1 MLLDSNIASRS
12 FVRAGSFFFMLP
24 VMLLIT
30 LMTVPSV
37 LSAAE
42 VTRSL
47 SLEDRIRILEQQLS
61 TANRMRAESQFEI
74 TNLKNEIRSLNGLV
88 EEQGYQL
95 EQIVNRQRELYRD
108 IDSRLGQRTSNGTPV
123 EGVSKTTDDSVNTEK
138 QSYDYSDS
146 TNAANNDIAAESN
159 SQPIVIDEAQI
170 RARYDKIFPLVRGKR
185 YDDAI
190 NGYQQFIAE
199 YPDSLLVSNSRYWL
213 AQIYSVQ
220 GRTDEA
226 EREYLN
232 VAQQFPTSTKAAD
245 AWYKVGQLYDAQNQT
260 DKAINAFNQVV
271 TQYGDTTSAQMAV
284 SRLQD
289 LKSSN

>member
-1 MLLDSNIASRS
+1 MFSDSIKASNS
-12 FVRAGSFFFMLP
+12 FLRVGSFFFI
-24 VMLLIT
+24 LLI
-30 LMTVPSV
+30 LPSM

-74 TNLKNEIRSLNGLV
+74 TNLKNEIRTLNGLV
-88 EEQGYQL
+88 EEQGYQI
-95 EQIVNRQRELYRD
+95 EQIINRQRELYRD
-108 IDSRLGQRTSNGTPV
+108 IDSRLRQSNDKSPKV
-123 EGVSKTTDDSVNTEK
+123 KDDNP
-138 QSYDYSDS
+138 
-146 TNAANNDIAAESN
+146 AANEPMASDDQFNEYNDASIQSDNDGNKNANPESG
-159 SQPIVIDEAQI
+159 VFLDDAQI
-170 RARYDKIFPLVRGKR
+170 RASYDSIFPLVRSKR

-199 YPDSLLVSNSRYWL
+199 HPKSIFVSNSRYWL

-226 EREYLN
+226 EREYLT
-232 VAQQFPTSTKAAD
+232 VAQQFPTSGKAAD
-245 AWYKVGQLYDAQNQT
+245 AWYKLGQLYVNQNQT
-260 DKAINAFNQVV
+260 EKAINAFNQVV
-271 TQYGDTTSAQMAV
+271 TQYGGTTSAQMAV

>member
-1 MLLDSNIASRS
+1 MFSDSIKASNS
-12 FVRAGSFFFMLP
+12 FLRVGSFFFI
-24 VMLLIT
+24 LLI
-30 LMTVPSV
+30 LPSM

-74 TNLKNEIRSLNGLV
+74 TNLKNEIRTLNGLV
-88 EEQGYQL
+88 EEQGYQI
-95 EQIVNRQRELYRD
+95 EQIINRQRELYRD
-108 IDSRLGQRTSNGTPV
+108 IDSRLNQSSDNDSKVRDANPAGTSESVVTNEQSNQYTDTATELGTDSGQNANPETV
-123 EGVSKTTDDSVNTEK
+123 VFLDD
-138 QSYDYSDS
+138 
-146 TNAANNDIAAESN
+146 
-159 SQPIVIDEAQI
+159 AQI
-170 RARYDKIFPLVRGKR
+170 RASYDSIFPLVRSKR

-199 YPDSLLVSNSRYWL
+199 HPKSLFVSNSRYWL

-226 EREYLN
+226 EREYLT
-232 VAQQFPTSTKAAD
+232 VAQQFPTSGKAAD
-245 AWYKVGQLYDAQNQT
+245 AWYKLGQLYVNQNQT
-260 DKAINAFNQVV
+260 EKAINAFNQVV
-271 TQYGDTTSAQMAV
+271 TQYGGTTSAQMAV

>member
-1 MLLDSNIASRS
+1 MLSDSIKASCSILRT
-12 FVRAGSFFFMLP
+12 GSFFFI
-24 VMLLIT
+24 LL
-30 LMTVPSV
+30 TVPTV

-61 TANRMRAESQFEI
+61 TGNRMRAESQFEI

-95 EQIVNRQRELYRD
+95 EQIINRQRELYRD
-108 IDSRLGQRTSNGTPV
+108 IDSRLPQSTVTSEPESTENYQYADTIKSTDSSTESDTQPPV
-123 EGVSKTTDDSVNTEK
+123 LDD
-138 QSYDYSDS
+138 
-146 TNAANNDIAAESN
+146 
-159 SQPIVIDEAQI
+159 AQI
-170 RARYDKIFPLVRGKR
+170 RANYDKIFPLVRSKR

-190 NGYQQFIAE
+190 KGYQQFIAE
-199 YPDSLLVSNSRYWL
+199 YPDSIFVSNSRYWL

-232 VAQQFPTSTKAAD
+232 VAQQFPTSNKAAD
-245 AWYKVGQLYDAQNQT
+245 AWYKLGLLYIAQNQT
-260 DKAINAFNQVV
+260 DKAIDAFNQVV
-271 TQYGDTTSAQMAV
+271 TQYSDTTSAQMAV

>member
-1 MLLDSNIASRS
+1 MFSDSNKASFS
-12 FVRAGSFFFMLP
+12 FLRAGSFFFML
-24 VMLLIT
+24 LI
-30 LMTVPSV
+30 VPTV

-47 SLEDRIRILEQQLS
+47 SLEDRVRILEQQLS

-74 TNLKNEIRSLNGLV
+74 TNLKNEIRNLNGLV

-95 EQIVNRQRELYRD
+95 EQIINRQRELYRD
-108 IDSRLGQRTSNGTPV
+108 IDNRLAQNSDNKSTVDDTSSSSNDAANGNTSFDSS
-123 EGVSKTTDDSVNTEK
+123 ETTDEITGDSAIET
-138 QSYDYSDS
+138 D
-146 TNAANNDIAAESN
+146 
-159 SQPIVIDEAQI
+159 SQPIIVDESQI
-170 RARYDKIFPLVRGKR
+170 RDSYDKIFPLVRSKR

-190 NGYQQFIAE
+190 KGYQQFIAE
-199 YPDSLLVSNSRYWL
+199 YPDSILVANSRYWL
-213 AQIYSVQ
+213 AQIYNLQ

-226 EREYLN
+226 ERQYLN
-232 VAQQFPTSTKAAD
+232 VAQQFPSSAKAAD
-245 AWYKVGQLYDAQNQT
+245 AWYKLGQLYANQDQK

-289 LKSSN
+289 LKSN